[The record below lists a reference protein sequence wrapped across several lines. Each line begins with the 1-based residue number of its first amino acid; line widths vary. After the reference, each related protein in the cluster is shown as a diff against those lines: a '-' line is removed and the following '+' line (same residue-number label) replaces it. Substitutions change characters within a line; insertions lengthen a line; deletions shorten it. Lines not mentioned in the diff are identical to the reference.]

1 MAVIAVGSLVVAVVA
16 SMVDVA
22 AVGSL
27 VVAVVASMVDV
38 AAVGSLVVD
47 TGALS
52 FPSSSATVKRQI
64 IVVTCMDSNIH
75 T

>member
-1 MAVIAVGSLVVAVVA
+1 MVIAVGSLVVAVVA
-16 SMVDVA
+16 SMVDVVV
-22 AVGSL
+22 VG
-27 VVAVVASMVDV
+27 M
-38 AAVGSLVVD
+38 LVVD
-47 TGALS
+47 TGAALA